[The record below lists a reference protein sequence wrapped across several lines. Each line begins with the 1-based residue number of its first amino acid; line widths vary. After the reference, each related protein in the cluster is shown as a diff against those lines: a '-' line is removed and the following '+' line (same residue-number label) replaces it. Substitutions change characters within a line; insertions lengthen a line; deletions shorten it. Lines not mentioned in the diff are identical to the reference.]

1 VKNINILFL
10 GAGNRL
16 SLLEQ
21 FTRAAEERLLKITIF
36 SAESTNQLP
45 IRYAS
50 KIIIAP
56 KFNTS
61 EFKEWLINFVKKEG
75 VNIIIPN
82 MDSATVSLAEVR
94 HELRELEVFAVVSS
108 LEICTVMEDKK
119 LSDSWFR
126 SKSIPTPGNMQYPL
140 IIKKRFGFGSKD
152 QRVVKT
158 DVEKNNFFDEALE
171 SDFFVQEYIVGA
183 EYTVDAYIDRA
194 GNLIGLV
201 PRKRLRVIDG
211 EVNES
216 LTVRHEAIERITK
229 DLLTSTAGW
238 LGPVTLQYIDSPRDG
253 CKIIEINPRFG
264 GGATHSIHC
273 GLDMPGWIFDEYNG
287 AKINPL
293 DSWKVNSL
301 MTRCRRDIFH
311 EYIG

>member
-119 LSDSWFR
+119 LSDSCLGQ
-126 SKSIPTPGNMQYPL
+126 KAYPL
-140 IIKKRFGFGSKD
+140 
-152 QRVVKT
+152 Q
-158 DVEKNNFFDEALE
+158 
-171 SDFFVQEYIVGA
+171 
-183 EYTVDAYIDRA
+183 
-194 GNLIGLV
+194 
-201 PRKRLRVIDG
+201 
-211 EVNES
+211 
-216 LTVRHEAIERITK
+216 AICST
-229 DLLTSTAGW
+229 LL
-238 LGPVTLQYIDSPRDG
+238 
-253 CKIIEINPRFG
+253 
-264 GGATHSIHC
+264 
-273 GLDMPGWIFDEYNG
+273 
-287 AKINPL
+287 
-293 DSWKVNSL
+293 
-301 MTRCRRDIFH
+301 
-311 EYIG
+311 